1 LCRFISLTA
10 RICIHCTPPNY
21 HHHCKSKS
29 KPKPASLI
37 AHRYPALYR
46 NGIDNRSF
54 GVANFLGWL
63 CVGVW
68 TSLCVY
74 AFALWVP
81 QVGEVR
87 D

>member
-1 LCRFISLTA
+1 VFEKGISSLPVFAVPFVSNPLQTHAPTHAHCA
-10 RICIHCTPPNY
+10 R
-21 HHHCKSKS
+21 
-29 KPKPASLI
+29 
-37 AHRYPALYR
+37 RYPALYR

-54 GVANFLGWL
+54 GLANFLGWL

-87 D
+87 IDRLI